1 MRHIGRR
8 ALCQFLTSR
17 TYPKVLFQ
25 IYLTTFGYGINF
37 LTSLVGYQ
45 QNPMMLNPIFE
56 SSSPSDFWGR
66 RYEMVISWYNSYYL
80 TSNLILTCNPTILV
94 PSLMF
99 NATRRWN
106 LTVHGILKRGVYK
119 PFRTRYSRLTA
130 SAATFMASGLF
141 HEWLLSSELYFRPSC
156 ARFLIFYLADICPAQ
171 LYSIRISTMAHVR
184 HYATSPAT
192 VVTRSSF
199 YGMQ

>member
-1 MRHIGRR
+1 MHWLLVSIPNEAHRTSRTMFNFS
-8 ALCQFLTSR
+8 FLTSH
-17 TYPKVLFQ
+17 TCTKVLFQ

-66 RYEMVISWYNSYYL
+66 RYEMEMSCYFSYYF
-80 TSNLILTCNPTILV
+80 TSNLIL
-94 PSLMF
+94 SL
-99 NATRRWN
+99 NNTRSLSPRRWN

-141 HEWLLSSELYFRPSC
+141 HEWLLSSELHF
-156 ARFLIFYLADICPAQ
+156 
-171 LYSIRISTMAHVR
+171 
-184 HYATSPAT
+184 
-192 VVTRSSF
+192 
-199 YGMQ
+199 